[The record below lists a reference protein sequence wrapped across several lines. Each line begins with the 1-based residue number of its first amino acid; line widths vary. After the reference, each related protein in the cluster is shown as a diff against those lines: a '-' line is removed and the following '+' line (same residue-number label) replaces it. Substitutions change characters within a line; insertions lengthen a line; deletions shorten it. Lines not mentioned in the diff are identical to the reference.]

1 MNIQQKL
8 CAFTVR
14 GFHKGFYLFEDP
26 LDALNTIVYSDFFQ
40 ESNDDEFPYDSA
52 YSFFSGSCHLF
63 ALSLNRLL
71 DYRAY
76 IIKGNGSNSF
86 HAFCQ
91 IYKNSQWY
99 YVDARG
105 VTSSF
110 DEFIN
115 DAKQFITN
123 EYSIQ
128 PISEEDIKSWEQEPY
143 FDDAMEFAKGIIK
156 KYNSY
161 YKI

>member
-1 MNIQQKL
+1 MRIAVCDDDSVYAKEIEKIVQTTL
-8 CAFTVR
+8 
-14 GFHKGFYLFEDP
+14 
-26 LDALNTIVYSDFFQ
+26 LDRHIESKTDLYCDSRELY
-40 ESNDDEFPYDSA
+40 ESNKEYDIA
-52 YSFFSGSCHLF
+52 
-63 ALSLNRLL
+63 LNRLFS
-71 DYRAY
+71 YRAY
-76 IIKGNGSNSF
+76 IIKGNESNSF

-110 DEFIN
+110 DEFID

-123 EYSIQ
+123 EYTIQ
-128 PISEEDIKSWEQEPY
+128 PITEEDIKSWEQEPY
-143 FDDAMEFAKGIIK
+143 FDDAIEFAKGIIK

-161 YKI
+161 YMI